1 MNSIQVDIF
10 DYNDY
15 EEEDFQQ
22 ALSDLKEFGV
32 NEDELNLN
40 FINIEDPNEHSN

>member
-40 FINIEDPNEHSN
+40 FVNIEDPNEHSN